1 MKNLKK
7 EMFLKTL
14 VALTLSFFFIF
25 TLFYLLIKNLI
36 FETAAKANANDVE
49 VIREF
54 NLLWL
59 EMGGLFLLLFALTAY
74 VLNSIGGKIREDVN
88 EVANYLEEISS
99 KKNYDAIIKI
109 QHYVEFLKI
118 ALILKNVVK
127 RLNQKSL
134 KK

>member
-74 VLNSIGGKIREDVN
+74 VLNSIGEKIREDVN